1 MRKLLWTADVY
12 NASMVLFR
20 RSMAPEIE
28 DVQLSMRYC
37 GDWLFWV
44 NMAQNGGAIEV
55 RRKLNYF
62 RQHSA
67 KVSPGASKSGL
78 YFIEGLPVMVRVA
91 HYLSLPPIARA
102 MLAGRTWKR
111 LGKFPQV
118 LATHRAEILDNLD
131 RLSPR
136 ASSRRRRLIALYEA
150 DKYLNFTHM
159 QP

>member
-1 MRKLLWTADVY
+1 
-12 NASMVLFR
+12 
-20 RSMAPEIE
+20 MA
-28 DVQLSMRYC
+28 R
-37 GDWLFWV
+37 
-44 NMAQNGGAIEV
+44 NGGAVEV